1 MFDLYFRNPRLLIL
15 TLTLI
20 IVAGVAAWLQLPRR
34 EDPELTGRAAIVF
47 TRFPGA
53 DAERVESLVTEKVE
67 DELREVDEIRLIK
80 SSSRSGISI
89 VSVEL
94 NDEVMDTDDVWSR
107 IRDKLDDAEV
117 NFPSGALEPEFEA
130 FTIDAYTLIA
140 AVVWDDGD
148 TPVSHAVLRRVAERL
163 QDALRGVP
171 GTKEADLF
179 GDNPEEVVVEIDAEA
194 LAARGLTAAQVAGAV
209 RGSDAKVSAG
219 QLRGPNNDL
228 LIEVAGEIDSL
239 DRVRRIPVRYGR
251 GDEVVRL
258 EDIATVRK
266 TIAEPPRSLSIID
279 GRIGVAVASRME
291 SGLRVDQ
298 WTADARVALEAFQ
311 RDLPRGLALEVLFE
325 QSQYTE
331 KRMTSL
337 LGNLGLGALLVFA
350 VILFMMGWRSAL
362 VVGAVLPLASMMVLA
377 GLMLMDIPL
386 HQMSITGLIIALGL
400 LIDSAIVMVDEVR
413 HERRKLGDARAA
425 VAAGVRR
432 MAVPLLAST
441 VTTALAF
448 MPLVA
453 GGGPVGEFVG
463 PMSVAVILA
472 LASSLILAMTITP
485 SLAGLLDRVTPSGR
499 WWQNGFSSEWLLN
512 GYRRTLDFLFARPA
526 LAVALAL
533 ALPLYGFSK
542 GMELEQQFF
551 PPTNRDQFPVELRMP
566 AQSSIRQTRATALKA
581 RTVMMEHPRVSNVHW
596 VVGGSAPKFYYNMIE
611 GEDNTSSYA
620 QAIVQL
626 DSATD
631 AGEVIR
637 ALQRRLDAAFPEA
650 QFIAKQIE
658 QGPPFDAPLE
668 VHLYGPDLDVLRALG
683 ERLRAELATVH
694 GVTHTR
700 ATLAHGTPK
709 LVVTTD
715 EERANLAGF
724 DRAGIARR
732 LETYLEGAVGGSLL
746 ESTEELPVRVRVT
759 GASRSDLDRI
769 ANLELVGA
777 GGTWTPLSALGEIE
791 LRPSLA
797 DLPRRNGRRVNTVQG
812 YLEAGMLPEGALKDF
827 RARADAVLAS
837 LPPSYTYEFGGES
850 AERGRAQSRL
860 LASAGILLV
869 LMAAT
874 LVLSFNSFR
883 FGAIIAFVAMLCVG
897 LAFLSLWLF
906 GYPFGFM
913 AIVGTMGL
921 VGVAIND
928 AIVVLAALRDD
939 KRARTGDREAV
950 REVVVRSTRH
960 IVSTTVTTGAGFL
973 PLILAGGG
981 FWPPLAVSIV
991 GGVMGATML
1000 ALYFV
1005 PAAFLIAGGS
1015 AARRSSV
1022 VSHQSSGGAR
1032 LANA

>member
-15 TLTLI
+15 TLALI
-20 IVAGVAAWLQLPRR
+20 VVAGVAAWFSLPRR

-53 DAERVESLVTEKVE
+53 DAERVESLVTEKIE

-80 SSSRSGISI
+80 SSSRTGISI
-89 VSVEL
+89 VSIEL
-94 NDEVMDTDDVWSR
+94 KDEIKLVDDVWSR

-117 NFPSGALEPEFEA
+117 NFPRGALEPEFEA
-130 FTIDAYTLIA
+130 FTIDAYTVIA
-140 AVVWDDGD
+140 AVVWDGD
-148 TPVSHAVLRRVAERL
+148 APVSHAVLRRVAERL
-163 QDALRGVP
+163 QESLRAVP
-171 GTKEADLF
+171 GTQEADLF
-179 GDNPEEVVVEIDAEA
+179 GDNPEEVVVEVDAEA
-194 LAARGLTAAQVAGAV
+194 LAARGVTATQVAGAV
-209 RGSDAKVSAG
+209 RGSDAKVAAG
-219 QLRGPNNDL
+219 QLRGANNDL
-228 LIEVAGEIDSL
+228 LIEVAGELDSL
-239 DRVRRIPVRYGR
+239 DRVRRIPVRYGE

-266 TIAEPPRSLSIID
+266 TIAEPPRSLAIID
-279 GRIGVAVASRME
+279 GRVGVAVAARME
-291 SGLRVDQ
+291 SGLRVDR
-298 WTADARVALEAFQ
+298 WTVDAHVALDAFAAG
-311 RDLPRGLALEVLFE
+311 LPRGLELEVLFD
-325 QSQYTE
+325 QSIYTE
-331 KRMTSL
+331 ERMDSL
-337 LGNLGLGALLVFA
+337 VGNLALGAGLVFL

-362 VVGAVLPLASMMVLA
+362 VVGSALPLASLMVLS
-377 GLMLMDIPL
+377 GLMFLGIPL

-413 HERRKLGDARAA
+413 HARRELGDARAA

-441 VTTALAF
+441 ITTALAF
-448 MPLVA
+448 MPLVV

-463 PMSVAVILA
+463 PMSLAVILA

-485 SLAGLLDRVTPSGR
+485 TLAGLIDRIAPKGR
-499 WWQNGFSSEWLLN
+499 WWQNGFSSARLLA

-526 LAVALAL
+526 LTLGLAL
-533 ALPLYGFSK
+533 LLPVIGFTK

-566 AQSSIRQTRATALKA
+566 AQSSIFQTRATAAKA
-581 RTVMMEHPRVSNVHW
+581 RALMMEHPRVSNVHW

-620 QAIVQL
+620 QGLVQL
-626 DSATD
+626 DSAED
-631 AGEVIR
+631 AGSVIR

-658 QGPPFDAPLE
+658 QGPPFDAPIE

-683 ERLRAELATVH
+683 ERLRAELAQVA

-709 LVVTTD
+709 LVVKTD

-746 ESTEELPVRVRVT
+746 ESTEELPVRVRVP
-759 GASRSDLDRI
+759 GASRANLDRI
-769 ANLELVGA
+769 ANLELVGE
-777 GGTWTPLSALGEIE
+777 GGAWTPLSALGEIE
-791 LRPSLA
+791 LAPSLA

-812 YLEAGMLPEGALKDF
+812 FLEAGTLPEGALHDF
-827 RARADAVLAS
+827 RNRADAVLAK
-837 LPPSYTYEFGGES
+837 LPPAYAYEFGGES

-860 LASAGILLV
+860 FASAGILLV

-883 FGAIIAFVAMLCVG
+883 YGAIIGFVAMLCVG

-928 AIVVLAALRDD
+928 AIVVLAGLRGD

-991 GGVMGATML
+991 GGVTGATVL

-1005 PAAFLIAGGS
+1005 PAAFLLLRRRGATAPGAVPAIA
-1015 AARRSSV
+1015 AAV
-1022 VSHQSSGGAR
+1022 
-1032 LANA
+1032 